1 MDTTSQTTLSIF
13 GQKESRLIQ
22 CTSKFVKFSFKL
34 GKGGER
40 SSDSVRKVKNQR
52 VKGQMLGNRIILDQ
66 PHSEKETENIKK
78 SKTKIKN
85 YQKSQKSHRKDQI
98 GEIWQKEGEF
108 QHLKKAQVLA
118 KQTASFYKMSFNT
131 NMNNGTSVE
140 DIERVGKLEG
150 KTSSRKFGNFRNEKF
165 VENSRISWNSCFFM
179 NHEKMIFERFLIE

>member
-78 SKTKIKN
+78 SKTKFKK
-85 YQKSQKSHRKDQI
+85 YQKSRKFHRKDQI

-108 QHLKKAQVLA
+108 
-118 KQTASFYKMSFNT
+118 
-131 NMNNGTSVE
+131 
-140 DIERVGKLEG
+140 
-150 KTSSRKFGNFRNEKF
+150 
-165 VENSRISWNSCFFM
+165 
-179 NHEKMIFERFLIE
+179 

>member
-52 VKGQMLGNRIILDQ
+52 VKGQILGNRIILDQ

-78 SKTKIKN
+78 SKTKFKN
-85 YQKSQKSHRKDQI
+85 YQKKSQK
-98 GEIWQKEGEF
+98 
-108 QHLKKAQVLA
+108 
-118 KQTASFYKMSFNT
+118 Y
-131 NMNNGTSVE
+131 
-140 DIERVGKLEG
+140 
-150 KTSSRKFGNFRNEKF
+150 SSRDGLGE
-165 VENSRISWNSCFFM
+165 
-179 NHEKMIFERFLIE
+179 H